1 MLKITKEPSS
11 GRKKAL
17 EGDDVTFSCTTNSST
32 EPVITWSKMNDE
44 LTEGNLES
52 ENSKLYLKNITR
64 NYSGTYV
71 CSAQNEFGQKT
82 KENIELDVE
91 YAPEIKTGKIIR
103 GSDSSGVIQC
113 LATHLLVFAILIS
126 NNFLRHL

>member
-1 MLKITKEPSS
+1 MEITTTFET
-11 GRKKAL
+11 AA
-17 EGDDVTFSCTTNSST
+17 ETVTPKVEIETTT
-32 EPVITWSKMNDE
+32 T
-44 LTEGNLES
+44 T
-52 ENSKLYLKNITR
+52 T
-64 NYSGTYV
+64 TTTTT
-71 CSAQNEFGQKT
+71 QKT